1 MQRIMNDPDNI
12 VDEMLQGFFEN
23 AFRPCGEKREWPC
36 SEIRSYGAGTHR
48 RCGGWRQRP

>member
-12 VDEMLQGFFEN
+12 VDEMLQGFLKTHSDLVERSEN
-23 AFRPCGEKREWPC
+23 GRV
-36 SEIRSYGAGTHR
+36 EIRSYGAGTHR